1 MITRIVAALL
11 CAALVPA
18 AAIAQPAAQGEE
30 LTLKA
35 ALQLALA
42 NNRQVQVALLNVEKA
57 DAQLEVSRLRRLP
70 KFELEATASQL
81 LTPVGFSFPRGAFG
95 EFPGTGPIPADD
107 TTVSVPLQPTFYLT
121 SQVSQ
126 PLTQLFR
133 INLGIRSAEASRDIE
148 RERARAQ
155 QLSIADQVKRTY
167 FAILQT
173 ESALNALDESI
184 ALYRELDRTL
194 QVRVLQQVALR
205 SDSLDVQYQLA
216 QAELSRTVR
225 RNAIATQKE
234 QLNQLLGRDIRT
246 AFDVATVSEI
256 ALTDVDLEAA
266 QARAL
271 ASRPDVREAQLTLKQ
286 AELDRRLS
294 RADRI
299 PEVSLAVSYSSYF
312 NMSVLPS
319 NLATAGVKV
328 TWEPFDWG
336 RKNRE
341 LAVKTHTVQQARL
354 SVRDAEDRAAL
365 ELSSRFRTLAEK
377 RAQLTVARAAQGTA
391 REKLRVKTNQFEVQ
405 AVLLPD
411 VLQQRASL
419 ADADD
424 AYQQAILA
432 FWVAKADFEKA
443 IGEEVIP

>member
-1 MITRIVAALL
+1 MKSRLVAVL
-11 CAALVPA
+11 CALLVPA
-18 AAIAQPAAQGEE
+18 SAIAQPSASGDV

>member
-1 MITRIVAALL
+1 MKSRLVAVL
-11 CAALVPA
+11 CALLVPA
-18 AAIAQPAAQGEE
+18 SAIAQPSASGDV

-42 NNRQVQVALLNVEKA
+42 HNRQVQVALLNVEKA
-57 DAQLEVSRLRRLP
+57 DAQLEVSRIRRLP

-126 PLTQLFR
+126 PLTQLVR

>member
-246 AFDVATVSEI
+246 PFDVESVAEI

-266 QARAL
+266 QSRAL

>member
-1 MITRIVAALL
+1 MTTRIVAALL

-18 AAIAQPAAQGEE
+18 AAAAQPAAQGEE

-42 NNRQVQVALLNVEKA
+42 NNRQVQSAKLQIEKA
-57 DAQLEVSRLRRLP
+57 GEQLEVARVRRLP
-70 KFELEATASQL
+70 KFETEAQASQL

-95 EFPGTGPIPADD
+95 EFPGTGPIPAAD
-107 TTVSVPLQPTFYLT
+107 TTVDVPLQPTFYLQ

-126 PLTQLFR
+126 PLSQLVR
-133 INLGIRSAEASRDIE
+133 INLAIKSAETSREI
-148 RERARAQ
+148 ERARMQAQ
-155 QLSIADQVKRTY
+155 QLAVADQVKRLY
-167 FAILQT
+167 FAILQS
-173 ESALNALDESI
+173 ESALNALEEGI

-194 QVRVLQQVALR
+194 QMRVMQQVALR
-205 SDSLDVQYQLA
+205 SDSLDVQHQLA

-234 QLNQLLGRDIRT
+234 QLNQVLGRDIRT
-246 AFDVATVSEI
+246 PFHVEAVSEI

-266 QARAL
+266 QTRAL

-294 RADRI
+294 RAERI
-299 PEVSLAVSYSSYF
+299 PEISLAASYSSYF
-312 NMSVLPS
+312 NMSIMPR

-328 TWEPFDWG
+328 SWEPFDWG
-336 RKNRE
+336 RKSRE
-341 LAVKTHTVQQARL
+341 VAVKTHAVEQARL
-354 SVRDAEDRAAL
+354 SVRDVEDRTAL
-365 ELSSRFRTLAEK
+365 ELSSRFRTLSEK
-377 RAQLTVARAAQGTA
+377 RAQLAVARAAQTAA

>member
-1 MITRIVAALL
+1 MKSRLVVVFCAL
-11 CAALVPA
+11 LVPA
-18 AAIAQPAAQGEE
+18 AAIAQPPAQGDV

-42 NNRQVQVALLNVEKA
+42 NNRQVQAALLNVEKA
-57 DAQLEVSRLRRLP
+57 EAQLEVSRIRRLP
-70 KFELEATASQL
+70 KFEIEATASQL

-95 EFPGTGPIPADD
+95 EFPGTGPIPAND
-107 TTVSVPLQPTFYLT
+107 TTVNVPLQPTFYMT

-126 PLTQLFR
+126 PLSQLIR
-133 INLGIRSAEASRDIE
+133 INLGIRSAEASQEIE

-155 QLSIADQVKRTY
+155 QLSVVDQVKRMY

-173 ESALNALDESI
+173 QSALGALEEGI

-194 QVRVLQQVALR
+194 QVRVAQQVALR
-205 SDSLDVQYQLA
+205 SDSLDVQHQLA
-216 QAELSRTVR
+216 QAELSRTMR
-225 RNAIATQKE
+225 RNSIATQKE

-246 AFDVATVSEI
+246 PFDVESVAEI

-266 QARAL
+266 QSRAL

-294 RADRI
+294 RAERI
-299 PEVSLAVSYSSYF
+299 PDVSLSASYSSYF
-312 NMSVLPS
+312 NMSVLPR

-336 RKNRE
+336 RKSRE

-354 SVRDAEDRAAL
+354 SVRDVEDRTAL
-365 ELSSRFRTLAEK
+365 ELSSRFRTLSEK
-377 RAQLTVARAAQGTA
+377 RAQLTVARAAQSAA
-391 REKLRVKTNQFEVQ
+391 REKLRIKSNQFQVQ

-411 VLQQRASL
+411 VLQQKAAL

-424 AYQQAILA
+424 TFQQAVLA
-432 FWVAKADFEKA
+432 FWVAKADFEHA
-443 IGEEVIP
+443 IGEEVIQ

>member
-1 MITRIVAALL
+1 MKSRLVAVL
-11 CAALVPA
+11 CALLVPA
-18 AAIAQPAAQGEE
+18 SAIAQPSASGDV

-42 NNRQVQVALLNVEKA
+42 HNRQVQVALLNVEKA

-391 REKLRVKTNQFEVQ
+391 REKLRVKTNQFQVQ

-411 VLQQRASL
+411 VLQQRAAL

-424 AYQQAILA
+424 DYQQAILA
-432 FWVAKADFEKA
+432 FWVAKADFEHA

>member
-1 MITRIVAALL
+1 MKSRLVAVL
-11 CAALVPA
+11 CALLVPA
-18 AAIAQPAAQGEE
+18 SAIAQPSASGDV

-42 NNRQVQVALLNVEKA
+42 HNRQVQVALLNVEKA

>member
-1 MITRIVAALL
+1 MKSRLVAALCGL
-11 CAALVPA
+11 LVPA
-18 AAIAQPAAQGEE
+18 AAIAQPSANGDV

-42 NNRQVQVALLNVEKA
+42 NNRQVQTALLNVEKA
-57 DAQLEVSRLRRLP
+57 DAQLEVSRIRRLP
-70 KFELEATASQL
+70 KFELEAQASQL

-107 TTVSVPLQPTFYLT
+107 TTVNVPLQPTFYMT

-126 PLTQLFR
+126 PLSQLFR

-155 QLSIADQVKRTY
+155 QLSVVDQVKRTY

-173 ESALNALDESI
+173 GSALNALEESI

-194 QVRVLQQVALR
+194 QVRVAQQVALR
-205 SDSLDVQYQLA
+205 SDSLDVQFQLA

-246 AFDVATVSEI
+246 SFDVETVSEI
-256 ALTDVDLEAA
+256 AVTDVDLEAA

-271 ASRPDVREAQLTLKQ
+271 ASRPDVREAQLTLRQ

-312 NMSVLPS
+312 NMSVLPR

-354 SVRDAEDRAAL
+354 SVRDAEDRTAL

-391 REKLRVKTNQFEVQ
+391 REKLRVKTNQFQVQ

-411 VLQQRASL
+411 VLQQRAAL

-424 AYQQAILA
+424 DYQQAILA
-432 FWVAKADFEKA
+432 FWVAKADFEHA

>member
-57 DAQLEVSRLRRLP
+57 DAQLEVSRIRRLP

-81 LTPVGFSFPRGAFG
+81 LTPVGFAFPRGAFG
-95 EFPGTGPIPADD
+95 EFPGTGPIPAAD
-107 TTVSVPLQPTFYLT
+107 TTVDVPLQPTFYLQ

-126 PLTQLFR
+126 PLSQLVR
-133 INLGIRSAEASRDIE
+133 INLGVKSAEASREI
-148 RERARAQ
+148 ERARMQAQ
-155 QLSIADQVKRTY
+155 QLEVADQVKRLY
-167 FAILQT
+167 FAILQS
-173 ESALNALDESI
+173 ESALNALEEGI

>member
-1 MITRIVAALL
+1 MKRRIVAVL

-42 NNRQVQVALLNVEKA
+42 NNRQVQSAKLQIEKA
-57 DAQLEVSRLRRLP
+57 EAELEVARIRRLP
-70 KFELEATASQL
+70 MFEIEATASQL

-95 EFPGTGPIPADD
+95 EFPGTGPIPAAD
-107 TTVSVPLQPTFYLT
+107 TTVDVPLQPTFYMQ

-126 PLTQLFR
+126 PISQLLR
-133 INLGIRSAEASRDIE
+133 INLGIKSAETSREI
-148 RERARAQ
+148 ERARLQAQ
-155 QLSIADQVKRTY
+155 QLSVVDQVKRLY
-167 FAILQT
+167 FAILQS
-173 ESALNALDESI
+173 ESALNALEEGI

-194 QVRVLQQVALR
+194 RVRVAQQVALR
-205 SDSLDVQYQLA
+205 SDSLDVQHQLA

-234 QLNQLLGRDIRT
+234 QLNQVLGRDIRT
-246 AFDVATVSEI
+246 AFHVEPVSEI
-256 ALTDVDLEAA
+256 SLTDVDLDAA

-294 RADRI
+294 RAERI
-299 PEVSLAVSYSSYF
+299 PEISLAASYSSYF
-312 NMSVLPS
+312 NMSIMPR
-319 NLATAGVKV
+319 NLGTAGVKV

-336 RKNRE
+336 RKGRE
-341 LAVKTHTVQQARL
+341 LAVKTHVVEQARL
-354 SVRDAEDRAAL
+354 SVRDVEDRTAL
-365 ELSSRFRTLAEK
+365 ELSSRFRTLSEK
-377 RAQLTVARAAQGTA
+377 RAQLAVARAAQTAA

-411 VLQQRASL
+411 VLQQRAAL

-424 AYQQAILA
+424 TYQQAILA
-432 FWVAKADFEKA
+432 FWVAKADFDKA
-443 IGEEVIP
+443 LGEEVIP

>member
-1 MITRIVAALL
+1 MKSRLVAVL
-11 CAALVPA
+11 CALLVPA
-18 AAIAQPAAQGEE
+18 AAIAQPPAQGDV

-42 NNRQVQVALLNVEKA
+42 SNRQVQAALLNVEKA
-57 DAQLEVSRLRRLP
+57 EEQLEVSRIRRLP
-70 KFELEATASQL
+70 KFEIEATASQL

-95 EFPGTGPIPADD
+95 EFPGTGPIPAND
-107 TTVSVPLQPTFYLT
+107 TTVNVPLQPTFYMT

-126 PLTQLFR
+126 PLSQLIR
-133 INLGIRSAEASRDIE
+133 INLGIRSAEASQEIE

-155 QLSIADQVKRTY
+155 QLSVVDQVKRMY
-167 FAILQT
+167 FAILQSQ
-173 ESALNALDESI
+173 SALAALEEGI

-194 QVRVLQQVALR
+194 QARVAQQVALR

-216 QAELSRTVR
+216 HAELSRTMR
-225 RNAIATQKE
+225 RNSIATQKE

-246 AFDVATVSEI
+246 PFDVESVAEI

-266 QARAL
+266 QSRAL

-294 RADRI
+294 RAERI
-299 PEVSLAVSYSSYF
+299 PDISLAASYSSYF
-312 NMSVLPS
+312 NMSVLPR

-336 RKNRE
+336 RKSRE

-354 SVRDAEDRAAL
+354 SVRDVEDRTAL
-365 ELSSRFRTLAEK
+365 ELSSKFRTLSEK
-377 RAQLTVARAAQGTA
+377 RAQLTVARAAQSAA
-391 REKLRVKTNQFEVQ
+391 REKLRIKSNQFQVQ

-411 VLQQRASL
+411 VLQQKAAL

-424 AYQQAILA
+424 TFQQAVLA
-432 FWVAKADFEKA
+432 FWVAKADFEHA
-443 IGEEVIP
+443 IGEEVIQ